1 MITLQCKLPIQNLK
15 EVLTELRLLNT
26 SSCTYTRTALI
37 LWTLCFT
44 TKTIHS
50 LTILKTLT
58 IPFIFSFGDHTPAL
72 KKIAFRFFYLQT
84 NTPHT
89 TATTNTL
96 FASPLLPL
104 YFYATSCYS
113 LITQDPLVPAT
124 AFDTSHD

>member
-84 NTPHT
+84 NTPPHT
-89 TATTNTL
+89 HHCYNEYSFCQSSSSTL
-96 FASPLLPL
+96 LLCDFML
-104 YFYATSCYS
+104 FLNNSRSSSSCNS
-113 LITQDPLVPAT
+113 
-124 AFDTSHD
+124 F